1 MQCHESLIK
10 GPRAGLQ
17 SAATSAGSQLNSE
30 PPPEAWRIFML
41 ISQPP
46 EYLPMDLNGGEK
58 VVFKEE
64 WATSGLAGREESK
77 CKHDTSPN
85 VSY

>member
-1 MQCHESLIK
+1 MKH
-10 GPRAGLQ
+10 R
-17 SAATSAGSQLNSE
+17 QLNRE

-64 WATSGLAGREESK
+64 WGTSGLPGREESK
-77 CKHDTSPN
+77 SKYDTSPN
-85 VSY
+85 VNH